1 MDEALTWSSDTSDTE
16 LTIIDFEVLF
26 DYRSLGLPGAVDRR
40 EKVLRIDFVVY
51 PLVAGEAY
59 ACQQYWHDY
68 EVTGMSADNEANF
81 VKCAVQEVVDA
92 RQVPHL
98 KMKVKDPYLSCY
110 LLLVCNRH
118 PVDRNDEIKF

>member
-1 MDEALTWSSDTSDTE
+1 MDKALTWPSDTRDTE

-26 DYRSLGLPGAVDRR
+26 HYRSLRLPGAVDRR

-51 PLVAGEAY
+51 PLVAGEAN
-59 ACQQYWHDY
+59 ACQQNWYDY

-81 VKCAVQEVVDA
+81 VKRAVQEVVDA

-98 KMKVKDPYLSCY
+98 KKMKVEDS
-110 LLLVCNRH
+110 
-118 PVDRNDEIKF
+118 